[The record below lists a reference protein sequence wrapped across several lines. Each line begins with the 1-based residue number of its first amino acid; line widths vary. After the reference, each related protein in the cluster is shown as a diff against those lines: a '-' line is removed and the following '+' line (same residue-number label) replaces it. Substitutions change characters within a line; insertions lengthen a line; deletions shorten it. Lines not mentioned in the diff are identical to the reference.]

1 MGKFTKRLF
10 SGTIGVTIFSIVI
23 AFIMGGAILLLA
35 GYNPVQVYRVMIE
48 GVFGKPKNMAWSVI
62 KATPL
67 IITGLSVAFAFRTGL
82 FNIGAEG
89 QFIVGSTVAA
99 LFGYYLHLPPLI
111 HIPLVFTAG
120 TLAGGC
126 WGSIAG
132 YLKARFGIHEVISTI
147 MLNWIALYGHNYVVG
162 MPGFA
167 RRTNISCD
175 IQDSACI
182 TLFKNWKFSEA
193 GRTWFG
199 AHPILRDIFKTP
211 LNSGFLVAV
220 LLVILV
226 WYILNRT
233 TLGYRLRAVGF
244 NKDAAEFGGINV
256 KQSIIFSMFIAG
268 MLGGAAG
275 ALQVMGVAR
284 NISTLAAMEG
294 YGFDGIAI
302 ALIGNNSAFGC
313 LFAGLLFGALKFGGA
328 RIQSPPVRAPMEIIN
343 IMIGTIVFFIAIPR
357 LIRMIIIWRDRRKG
371 DGDA

>member
-1 MGKFTKRLF
+1 MNRSPKHFLTGPVGVTLF
-10 SGTIGVTIFSIVI
+10 SMTI
-23 AFIMGGAILLLA
+23 AFIMGGVILFLA
-35 GYNPVQVYRVMIE
+35 GYDPLKVYGVMVE
-48 GVFGKPKNMAWSVI
+48 GVFGKPKYMAWSVI

-67 IITGLSVAFAFRTGL
+67 IMTGLSVAFAFRTGL

-89 QFIVGSTVAA
+89 QFILGSTVTA
-99 LFGYYLHLPPLI
+99 LLGYYLHLPALI
-111 HIPLVFTAG
+111 HIPLVFFAG
-120 TLAGGC
+120 VFAGAC
-126 WGSIAG
+126 WGAMAG

-147 MLNWIALYGHNYVVG
+147 MLNWIALYSHNYVVA

-167 RRTNISCD
+167 RRTNISFD

-182 TLFKNWKFSEA
+182 TLLKHWKLSET
-193 GRTWFG
+193 GRTWFA
-199 AHPILRDIFKTP
+199 AHPVLRDIFKTP
-211 LNSGFLVAV
+211 VNPGFLMAIF
-220 LLVILV
+220 LVILV

-244 NKDAAEFGGINV
+244 NRDAAEFGGIDV
-256 KQSIIFSMFIAG
+256 KRSIVLSMFIAG
-268 MLGGAAG
+268 GLAGAAG

-313 LFAGLLFGALKFGGA
+313 LFAGLLFGALKFGGV

-343 IMIGTIVFFIAIPR
+343 IMIGTIVFFIAMPR
-357 LIRMIIIWRDRRKG
+357 LIKMILRWREKRRENG
-371 DGDA
+371 NA